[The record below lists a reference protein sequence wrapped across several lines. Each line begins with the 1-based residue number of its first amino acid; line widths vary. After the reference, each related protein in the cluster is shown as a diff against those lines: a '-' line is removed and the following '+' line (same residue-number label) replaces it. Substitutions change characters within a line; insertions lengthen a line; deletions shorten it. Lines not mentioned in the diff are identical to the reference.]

1 MKNKNNVKGRL
12 VNEVATLHQGM
23 SEFAHEKAEHKR
35 LEEALEKSVEELRYL
50 YAHIQST
57 MEGERTSIAR
67 EIHDEVGQMLAALKI
82 DLSLLSKRLSGGKK
96 PAIEKVREMSFLVD
110 DTISK
115 VQRIATE
122 LRPGI
127 LDDLG
132 IVAALEHAV
141 AEFQQRSGIKC
152 RLNAEPENLVID
164 PEIATAVFRIF
175 QEALTNVSRHAEA
188 TSVSVSLKRKDDWLV
203 MQLKD
208 NGVGIREEQVSG
220 KQSFGLIGMRER
232 ANIAGGQLQI
242 KGIPGKGTTI
252 TLSIPLD
259 RGKSDSSTSYR

>member
-1 MKNKNNVKGRL
+1 
-12 VNEVATLHQGM
+12 
-23 SEFAHEKAEHKR
+23 
-35 LEEALEKSVEELRYL
+35 
-50 YAHIQST
+50 
-57 MEGERTSIAR
+57 
-67 EIHDEVGQMLAALKI
+67 
-82 DLSLLSKRLSGGKK
+82 
-96 PAIEKVREMSFLVD
+96 IEKVREMSSLVD

-132 IVAALEHAV
+132 IIAALEYAV

-152 RLNAEPENLVID
+152 RLNAESEDLVLD
-164 PEIATAVFRIF
+164 PEIATEVFRIF

-188 TSVSVSLKRKDDWLV
+188 TSVSVILKRKDNRLV

-220 KQSFGLIGMRER
+220 KHSFGLMGMRER
-232 ANIAGGQLQI
+232 ANLAGGQFQI

-259 RGKSDSSTSYR
+259 G